1 MTHTLSEL
9 KQWLNDNNYKPTI
22 GTPQSPN
29 GLTYCHTKDDER
41 GYGVLYDTTKLM
53 IEFIYRKEDK

>member
-22 GTPQSPN
+22 GTPKSPN